1 MQLDMEDFKT
11 SVKRLA
17 EKPESASVTVGEH
30 PTMDSLHV
38 YEFGYL
44 LEDQKLVEDADSVFD
59 ISINEF
65 NKLLEK
71 LPE

>member
-1 MQLDMEDFKT
+1 MQLDMEDFKVT
-11 SVKRLA
+11 VKKLA
-17 EKPESASVTVGEH
+17 EKPESASITVGEH

-44 LEDQKLVEDADSVFD
+44 LEDKELIDDADNVFD
-59 ISINEF
+59 ISINDF

-71 LPE
+71 LPA